1 MSEKIRIALDCM
13 GGDLGASVVLAGAEL
28 SLTQLSNV
36 EFLAFGDLA
45 TLGPLIVKRP
55 TLHRRTQIVH
65 SEIAIRMDQKPA
77 EALRLGRSK
86 SSMALAIDAIKT
98 ENDRESATRRLFESG
113 KSRFRGLDTE
123 SALELLAILNAAE
136 RLDHISPLKSVGLH
150 PLKGNRRGQWAIT
163 VNGPWRICFRF
174 KGGDAYE
181 VEIVDYH

>member
-86 SSMALAIDAIKT
+86 SSMALAIDAIK
-98 ENDRESATRRLFESG
+98 RRTIVSQRRVDY
-113 KSRFRGLDTE
+113 S
-123 SALELLAILNAAE
+123 
-136 RLDHISPLKSVGLH
+136 SPASPDFAVSI
-150 PLKGNRRGQWAIT
+150 PNRRWNCWQS
-163 VNGPWRICFRF
+163 
-174 KGGDAYE
+174 
-181 VEIVDYH
+181 

>member
-136 RLDHISPLKSVGLH
+136 RSARLRVSGCTLSRAAEEASGRSRST
-150 PLKGNRRGQWAIT
+150 GRGAFAFASKAAM
-163 VNGPWRICFRF
+163 PMR
-174 KGGDAYE
+174 
-181 VEIVDYH
+181 